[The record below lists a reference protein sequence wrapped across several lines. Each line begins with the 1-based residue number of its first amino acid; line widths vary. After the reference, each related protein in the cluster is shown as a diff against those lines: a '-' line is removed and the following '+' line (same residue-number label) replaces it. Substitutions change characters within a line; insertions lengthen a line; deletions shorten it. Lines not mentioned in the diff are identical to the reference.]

1 MGERTSVLAHT
12 ATCSAVGLRWEGM
25 SDSTQEPPRHSDI
38 HPGAR
43 QQIHLPRAERVPAS
57 VSDAQLVRSLR
68 DGDEAAFTSLVTSY
82 YPAMVRVALMYVPS
96 RVIAE
101 EVIQQTW
108 LGVLRGIQRFEG
120 RSSLKT
126 WIFRILM
133 NVAKTYGQREG
144 RSVPF
149 SALAETE
156 LDADEPA
163 VDPDRFRPGDDP
175 VAPGGWA
182 SAPQAWD
189 ELPERY
195 LLSRETRDQ
204 IYAAMAGL
212 PPAQREV
219 ILLRDVEGLTADEVC
234 DLLGTSQ
241 GNQRVLLHRA
251 RSKVRRALERY
262 LSEV

>member
-1 MGERTSVLAHT
+1 MGERAAVLVNP
-12 ATCSAVGLRWEGM
+12 ATRSAVGLRWEGM
-25 SDSTQEPPRHSDI
+25 SDSTREPPRHS
-38 HPGAR
+38 A
-43 QQIHLPRAERVPAS
+43 LPADAGVPAPT
-57 VSDAQLVRSLR
+57 SDARLVRSLR
-68 DGDEAAFTSLVTSY
+68 DGDEAAFTALVTSY

-96 RVIAE
+96 RAVAE

-108 LGVLRGIQRFEG
+108 LGVLQGIQRFEG

-126 WIFRILM
+126 WIFRILI
-133 NVAKTYGQREG
+133 NTARTYGQREG

-149 SALAETE
+149 SALAAME

-163 VDPDRFRPGDDP
+163 VDPDHFRPGDDP
-175 VAPGGWA
+175 VAPGGWV
-182 SAPQAWD
+182 SAPQSWD
-189 ELPERY
+189 ELPEQH
-195 LLSRETRDQ
+195 LLSQETRDR
-204 IYAAMAGL
+204 IYAAMATL
-212 PPAQREV
+212 PPAQRQV

-251 RSKVRRALERY
+251 RAKVRRALERY